1 MVSKVHVW
9 LGISHV
15 DDEIADPY
23 DHQYKVCHF
32 ADNRRQSDESK
43 TIYRKRSVMATA

>member
-1 MVSKVHVW
+1 MEEDRVLFMVSKVHVW

-23 DHQYKVCHF
+23 DHQYKICKF
-32 ADNRRQSDESK
+32 CR
-43 TIYRKRSVMATA
+43 